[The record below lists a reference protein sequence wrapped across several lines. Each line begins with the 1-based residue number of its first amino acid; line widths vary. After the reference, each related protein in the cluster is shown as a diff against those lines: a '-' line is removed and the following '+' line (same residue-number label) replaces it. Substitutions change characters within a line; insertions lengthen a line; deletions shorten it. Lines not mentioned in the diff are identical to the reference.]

1 MYQTL
6 SRAIHGLAVLMAC
19 LGGALL
25 LAVVALTVT
34 SIAGRA
40 LLPLDIGI
48 GPIRGIYDLTE
59 VAMAGAVFA
68 FLPWCQL
75 QRGHATVDLFKPAFP
90 PMLNLV
96 LNLLMDLGMFIAA
109 ALIAWRLFLG
119 LQDKIKYGETTL
131 IMQLPVW
138 QGYVLSLIGAVG
150 FALVAAFC
158 VLRALRAFARS
169 DPSEERS

>member
-1 MYQTL
+1 
-6 SRAIHGLAVLMAC
+6 
-19 LGGALL
+19 
-25 LAVVALTVT
+25 
-34 SIAGRA
+34 
-40 LLPLDIGI
+40 
-48 GPIRGIYDLTE
+48 
-59 VAMAGAVFA
+59 
-68 FLPWCQL
+68 
-75 QRGHATVDLFKPAFP
+75 
-90 PMLNLV
+90 MLNLV